1 VQDPVGSVL
10 KHPSLSGA
18 GFLPQVRFIFES
30 HLILRRCGV
39 RGKLRFHPFRL
50 AAACLVLP
58 LTGCA
63 GVVMRSPARGAFQ
76 LSISASKLDF
86 GSVALN
92 TVSTRTLTLTSMGTG
107 AVTVN
112 AITLV
117 GKGFVVSG
125 AATFPATLNPGES
138 LTLQLSFNPTA
149 PGSASATMTIAS
161 NSSGDNTATIGLS
174 GTGTNLTHPVLALS
188 TTTLNFG
195 DAPAG
200 VPVTLPVTLTS
211 TGTSP
216 VTVSGATLSGTGF
229 TFAGATFPVTLNPT
243 IAISIQVQFDPGAV
257 GAASGTLTFTSD
269 SATGTASVV
278 NLSGNGAAV
287 QHYVNLTWSAPVKS
301 PVPISGY
308 HIYRAIGGGG
318 SYQLLN
324 SSAASKT
331 FYVDVAVISKTT
343 YAYYVTSIDASGTE
357 SVPSNQVTAT
367 IP

>member
-1 VQDPVGSVL
+1 VHDPAGSVL
-10 KHPSLSGA
+10 KHSSSFRT
-18 GFLPQVRFIFES
+18 GFLWHSFVFSES
-30 HLILRRCGV
+30 HLIEG
-39 RGKLRFHPFRL
+39 LRFLPFC
-50 AAACLVLP
+50 AGAICLVLA
-58 LTGCA
+58 LSGCA
-63 GVVMRSPARGAFQ
+63 GVVMRPAPETVQ
-76 LSISASKLDF
+76 LSVSAGRVDF
-86 GSVALN
+86 GSVPLN

-117 GKGFVVSG
+117 GRGFVISG
-125 AATFPATLNPGES
+125 AATFPATLKPGES

-161 NSSGDNTATIGLS
+161 NSSGDNTATIGLI
-174 GTGTNLTHPVLALS
+174 GTGTNLTNPVLALS

-195 DAPAG
+195 DAPVG

-211 TGTSP
+211 TGASP
-216 VTVSGATLSGTGF
+216 VTVSAANLTGAGF
-229 TFAGATFPVTLNPT
+229 TFSGATFPVTLDPA
-243 IAISIQVQFDPGAV
+243 IAISIQVRFNPGSA

-269 SATGTASVV
+269 SATGAASVV

-308 HIYRAIGGGG
+308 HIYRAIGSSG

-331 FYVDVAVISKTT
+331 SYADVTVISNTT